1 MLPGGA
7 LDPFLSSAED
17 ALPAPGRGHYLERR
31 NPVIKLLAVVLVAL
45 AVTFL
50 FDPVTPAVIFLLTL
64 AVGRWGGGLS
74 LRALLRP
81 LAIFLL
87 AGFAILVANLLFN
100 KDNAVSPALVSIG
113 PFKVTV
119 AALWAAGSLWFRLL
133 CFASLSL
140 VFVRTTPPQ
149 DLILSLV
156 HQLRL
161 SYKAAYGTMVGYR
174 MLPLL
179 QNDYITIR
187 AAQRVRGVGEKGG
200 VWHIWSRTRRYA
212 LPLLTG
218 AVRRAGRVAV
228 AMDARAFGAFP
239 ARTYRRRMVVRKG
252 DLLFVAATV
261 VVVAA
266 VLLASW
272 RLGIARFTVT

>member
-1 MLPGGA
+1 MRGGA
-7 LDPFLSSAED
+7 LDSFLPSAED
-17 ALPAPGRGHYLERR
+17 PVSAPGRVSYLERR

-64 AVGRWGGGLS
+64 MVGRWGGGLS

-87 AGFAILVANLLFN
+87 AGLAILVANLLFN
-100 KDNAVSPALVSIG
+100 KDNAVSQVLVSAG
-113 PFKVTV
+113 PLKVTA

-156 HQLRL
+156 HQLHL

-179 QNDYITIR
+179 QNDYVTIR

-200 VWHIWSRTRRYA
+200 AWHVWSRTRRYA

-239 ARTYRRRMVVRKG
+239 TRTYRRRLEVHKG
-252 DLLFVAATV
+252 DLLFLVVTV
-261 VVVAA
+261 VIVAA
-266 VLLASW
+266 VLITSW
-272 RLGIARFTVT
+272 QLGVARFTIT